1 VIVGEVRITTPARCD
16 GSGGYI
22 TVSLDGRDVLFGF
35 LTFAAG
41 ASTSRT
47 FPMGQTEGQTR
58 VAQQFDVV
66 WTLTASVQDDCGN
79 QDFVFD
85 DLKLDVVLV
94 KG

>member
-1 VIVGEVRITTPARCD
+1 
-16 GSGGYI
+16 
-22 TVSLDGRDVLFGF
+22 
-35 LTFAAG
+35 
-41 ASTSRT
+41 
-47 FPMGQTEGQTR
+47 MGQTEGQTR